1 MKTFHVVATAAL
13 LLTSTAA
20 YAGNSISFEIEG
32 QKIHIEAPKGCNTLS
47 CLQITAPSI
56 ANKSFNLNSFN
67 LDGLKSKNSDDDS
80 DVATAT
86 PAQGVPQPAPAP
98 QAVARRP
105 QPPTAV
111 ATVAPPPLR
120 RRPRLLQRRNQRPP
134 PPQHL
139 FRRRHLR
146 LHPPQRRRPRPSAC
160 GRPRRTRAMC
170 GSSSAVLVFAAMPWV
185 AARRSSST

>member
-120 RRPRLLQRRNQRPP
+120 RRPRLLQRR
-134 PPQHL
+134 
-139 FRRRHLR
+139 LR